1 MRCDLCP
8 LWPEGFD
15 DTCPVMDGE
24 YGIVHKDGVAGCRHP
39 WNWVKKREEEYE
51 NHLEEMAESMA
62 KWMEEHDNDR

>member
-24 YGIVHKDGVAGCRHP
+24 YGIMHADGVAGCRHP
-39 WNWVKKREEEYE
+39 RNWVEKREREYE
-51 NHLEEMAESMA
+51 DYLVEMAESMA
-62 KWMEEHDNDR
+62 KWMKEHDDDR